1 MKFRVFTG
9 LIISSLFASIFSV
22 PAFAAEK
29 PVVES
34 VTFTPTEIDL
44 QKSNL
49 NVSIELTVSHPD
61 GIENKITTA
70 TFTNAQQIS
79 VSTVLTRTDSPVNYK
94 LQKVIFRGSLTVP
107 GNLTPGAYTLNID
120 SVKNYNVN
128 GYQFSSDSI
137 KVKKVRDLV
146 GAENSLLV
154 RNGGLLNLNYETFIG
169 PSYDSKLNLIF
180 TDPIRFNSGNIPIF
194 KVGEIYDPKK
204 FFETS
209 VPELSLKISTST
221 PNICSSTG
229 SELKFLAE
237 GNCSFVVYTP
247 ANSDYLEYKYSTFAT
262 ITAPRIKPVFAVNK
276 LPNVTVDSIGK
287 TIEISRVFTPVSGYI
302 EPKNETPTICFAQG
316 TFLKIIQGGTC
327 TISYQSPETNDYLA
341 SENYKITFEIIRST
355 QSITFTPINT
365 AAVSSKTIP
374 LSAVSSSGGTVT
386 FSTLSTDNCS
396 ISGSTLNLLKSG
408 NCVVTASQAG
418 TPTLA
423 PVSVTAT
430 IVLTSSAITPK
441 PVITKK
447 SIVCIKGKTT
457 KKVSGTNPKCP
468 KGYKLK
474 K

>member
-1 MKFRVFTG
+1 
-9 LIISSLFASIFSV
+9 
-22 PAFAAEK
+22 
-29 PVVES
+29 
-34 VTFTPTEIDL
+34 
-44 QKSNL
+44 
-49 NVSIELTVSHPD
+49 
-61 GIENKITTA
+61 
-70 TFTNAQQIS
+70 
-79 VSTVLTRTDSPVNYK
+79 
-94 LQKVIFRGSLTVP
+94 
-107 GNLTPGAYTLNID
+107 
-120 SVKNYNVN
+120 
-128 GYQFSSDSI
+128 
-137 KVKKVRDLV
+137 
-146 GAENSLLV
+146 
-154 RNGGLLNLNYETFIG
+154 
-169 PSYDSKLNLIF
+169 
-180 TDPIRFNSGNIPIF
+180 
-194 KVGEIYDPKK
+194 
-204 FFETS
+204 
-209 VPELSLKISTST
+209 
-221 PNICSSTG
+221 
-229 SELKFLAE
+229 
-237 GNCSFVVYTP
+237 VYTP

-408 NCVVTASQAG
+408 NCVVTATQAG

-430 IVLTSSAITPK
+430 IVLTGSAITPK
-441 PVITKK
+441 PIITKK
-447 SIVCIKGKTT
+447 TIVCIKGKTT